1 MRPRGGGPAVR
12 AAAARRCLWGRTR
25 GGRCNCIPRLAGP
38 WPSIS
43 LIDGRPNMFGV
54 LMMFTV
60 ITISLWMGH
69 QTRQHTPARESPGFT
84 LPAPAPAVTVARTQ
98 AGPAP
103 APRPPPC
110 YTYNGGKITNDPF
123 LFRYLHLSSEA
134 GRDGQR
140 AQHWHSTY
148 LTTHDHRKFLKIVS
162 LFLFTT
168 HYSHPTRQ
176 PPFPAPVQIFLSC
189 FSFFIGIFHFQ
200 LPKYEVWPGAADNVD
215 YIDLQYDSTVYKVQD
230 EKEDSPSKFN
240 SLPTIKSGRKAR
252 YISAIEAISLPKSEA
267 KADLSID
274 VPDVSVPMTPEVD
287 NDSKLSETTTV
298 VIHESPRGIAN
309 EAFEDDEDTLDA
321 KKPRGGESPTHS
333 SSVSY
338 SSHDSTVNMPE
349 VDIDAAI
356 KKKMESEGY
365 SKQMIEGQ
373 LKKKWR

>member
-1 MRPRGGGPAVR
+1 
-12 AAAARRCLWGRTR
+12 
-25 GGRCNCIPRLAGP
+25 
-38 WPSIS
+38 
-43 LIDGRPNMFGV
+43 MFGV

-69 QTRQHTPARESPGFT
+69 QTRQHTTPARESPRLT

-103 APRPPPC
+103 APAPRPATLTTEEKLPTIRSYSDIYIC
-110 YTYNGGKITNDPF
+110 LQKQGETDN
-123 LFRYLHLSSEA
+123 
-134 GRDGQR
+134 R

-148 LTTHDHRKFLKIVS
+148 LTTPEHRKYLKIVS

-189 FSFFIGIFHFQ
+189 FNFFIGIFYFQ